1 MVNISFEEAQA
12 KIWQAEV
19 EAELELVAK
28 VNADAGRCMQD
39 LAEEGDP
46 LTVILKRTG
55 GMIESFG
62 GTLRRAFLKAM
73 EDVGNAMTKY
83 ADTHRRLIDDGN
95 ATGAGH

>member
-55 GMIESFG
+55 SMIESFG
-62 GTLRRAFLKAM
+62 NHLSRSFF
-73 EDVGNAMTKY
+73 NAMAEIGSAITKY
-83 ADTHRRLIDDGN
+83 VESHQKVIDDGT
-95 ATGAGH
+95 ATRMG

>member
-62 GTLRRAFLKAM
+62 GTLRKHSWALWRM
-73 EDVGNAMTKY
+73 
-83 ADTHRRLIDDGN
+83 
-95 ATGAGH
+95 

>member
-28 VNADAGRCMQD
+28 VNADAGRCLQD

-55 GMIESFG
+55 SMIESFG
-62 GTLRRAFLKAM
+62 GTLRRAFLRAM
-73 EDVGNAMTKY
+73 EDVGKAMTKY

>member
-39 LAEEGDP
+39 LAEEEDP

-62 GTLRRAFLKAM
+62 NHLSRSFFSAM
-73 EDVGNAMTKY
+73 EEIGTAIIKY
-83 ADTHRRLIDDGN
+83 VESHQKVIDDST
-95 ATGAGH
+95 ATRMG

>member
-62 GTLRRAFLKAM
+62 GTMKESFF
-73 EDVGNAMTKY
+73 NAMAEIGSAITKY
-83 ADTHRRLIDDGN
+83 VETHQKLIDDGN
-95 ATGAGH
+95 AVRTGH

>member
-62 GTLRRAFLKAM
+62 NTLKESFF
-73 EDVGNAMTKY
+73 NAMAEIGSAITKY
-83 ADTHRRLIDDGN
+83 VETHQKLIDDGN
-95 ATGAGH
+95 AIRLGH